1 MFKHKGGPNVL
12 TYPETCRTL
21 RWQAPSHSA
30 DFLTTHISMDILFA
44 SSEAHPLIKT
54 GGLADVSG
62 SLPRAIRN
70 LRHDI
75 RVIIPAYQQILK
87 QADNLTLVAHLQLE
101 GVDTPVRLLAGRLP
115 GSTVKLYLVD
125 SPAHFDRPGNP
136 YVTTGGATWPDNA
149 ARFTT
154 FCRAIQAVAEDNA
167 GLDWQPQ
174 LVHCNDW
181 QTGLVPPLL
190 ATRTQRPATV
200 FTIHNL
206 AYQGL
211 FDRDTFEA
219 LNLPA
224 NFWSIEAME
233 FHDRFSFIK
242 GGLVFADW
250 ITTVSPTYASEI
262 QTAEFGYGLE
272 GLISHRKYHLSGIV
286 NGVDYSV
293 WNPGRD
299 TLIPVHYSQRC
310 LLRKAENKRALQE
323 HFGLPVD
330 NSRPLFAVISRLVE
344 QKGIDLIL
352 DIVPELVARDAQLVI
367 LGSGDPLIE
376 SAIDKAGIT
385 WPQHIAAFIGYN
397 EALAHQIEAGAD
409 IFLMP
414 SRFEPCGLNQIYSQ
428 RYGTVPIVRHT
439 GGLADTVTDTTPETL
454 GNGTATGFS
463 FSAPTAAALGAAV
476 TRALQYFHDPE
487 TWQQIILNGM
497 KQDFSW
503 KRSAEQYLELFEKV
517 LASRRSGLI
526 PARTQAYPKESS
538 ERSV

>member
-1 MFKHKGGPNVL
+1 
-12 TYPETCRTL
+12 
-21 RWQAPSHSA
+21 
-30 DFLTTHISMDILFA
+30 MDILFA
-44 SSEAHPLIKT
+44 SSEAHPLVKT
-54 GGLADVSG
+54 GGLADVAG

-75 RVIIPAYQQILK
+75 RVIIPAYQQILR

-101 GVDTPVRLLAGRLP
+101 GVDNPVRLLAGRLP
-115 GSTVKLYLVD
+115 GSTVKIYLVD
-125 SPAHFDRPGNP
+125 SPVHFDRPGNP
-136 YVTTGGATWPDNA
+136 YSTSSGNPWPDNA

-154 FCRAIQAVAEDNA
+154 FCRTIQAVAEDIA

-174 LVHCNDW
+174 VIHCNDW

-190 ATRTQRPATV
+190 AMRAHRPATV

-211 FDRDTFEA
+211 FDWDTFEA
-219 LNLPA
+219 LKLPTE
-224 NFWSIEAME
+224 FWRTEAME
-233 FHDRFSFIK
+233 FHDHFSFIK

-250 ITTVSPTYASEI
+250 LTTVSPTYASEI
-262 QTAEFGYGLE
+262 QSAEFGYGLE
-272 GLISHRKYHLSGIV
+272 GLISHRKHNLTGIV

-299 TLIPVHYSQRC
+299 TQIPVQYNARC
-310 LLRKAENKRALQE
+310 LFHKMENKRALQD

-330 NSRPLFAVISRLVE
+330 SSRPLFAVISRLVE

-352 DIVPELVARDAQLVI
+352 DILPELVAQDAQLVI

-376 SAIDKAGIT
+376 SAINKACGE
-385 WPQHIAAFIGYN
+385 WPQHIAAFLGYN
-397 EALAHQIEAGAD
+397 EALAHHIEAGAD

-428 RYGTVPIVRHT
+428 RYGTVPVVRHT
-439 GGLADTVTDTTPETL
+439 GGLADTVMDTTPETFE
-454 GNGTATGFS
+454 NKTATGFS
-463 FSAPTAAALGAAV
+463 FTDSTSAALAAAV
-476 TRALQYFHDPE
+476 TRALQYYRDPVS
-487 TWQQIILNGM
+487 WQQIITNGM

-517 LASRRSGLI
+517 LASRQNG
-526 PARTQAYPKESS
+526 
-538 ERSV
+538 

>member
-1 MFKHKGGPNVL
+1 
-12 TYPETCRTL
+12 
-21 RWQAPSHSA
+21 
-30 DFLTTHISMDILFA
+30 MDILFA

-54 GGLADVSG
+54 GGLADVAG

-87 QADNLTLVAHLQLE
+87 QADNLTLVAHLQPE
-101 GVDTPVRLLAGRLP
+101 GVATPVRLLSGRLP

-125 SPAHFDRPGNP
+125 SPVHFDRPGNP
-136 YVTTGGATWPDNA
+136 YTASGGAPWPDNA
-149 ARFTT
+149 ARFMT
-154 FCRAIQAVAEDNA
+154 FCRAIQAVAENTA

-174 LVHCNDW
+174 IVHCNDW

-190 ATRTQRPATV
+190 AMQALRPATV

-211 FDRDTFEA
+211 FDWDTFEK

-224 NFWSIEAME
+224 DFWSTEAME
-233 FHDRFSFIK
+233 FHKQFSFIK

-250 ITTVSPTYASEI
+250 LTTVSPTYASEI
-262 QTAEFGYGLE
+262 QTAEYGYGLE
-272 GLISHRKYHLSGIV
+272 GLISHRRHNLTGIV

-299 TLIPVHYSQRC
+299 TQIPVQYNQRS
-310 LLRKAENKRALQE
+310 LFHKLENKRALQE

-330 NSRPLFAVISRLVE
+330 NSRPLFAVVSRLVE
-344 QKGIDLIL
+344 QKGIDLVL
-352 DIVPELVARDAQLVI
+352 EIVPELVARDAQLVI

-376 SAIDKAGIT
+376 SEIGKACAE
-385 WPQHIAAFIGYN
+385 WPRHIAAFLGYS
-397 EALAHQIEAGAD
+397 EALAHHIEAGAD

-428 RYGTVPIVRHT
+428 RYGTVPIVRQT

-454 GNGTATGFS
+454 EDQTATGFS
-463 FSAPTAAALGAAV
+463 FTAAPAAALLGAV
-476 TRALQYFHDPE
+476 TRALQYYRDPD
-487 TWQQIILNGM
+487 TWQQIMNSGM

-503 KRSAEQYLELFEKV
+503 KRSAERYLDLYTHILDRHQNV
-517 LASRRSGLI
+517 
-526 PARTQAYPKESS
+526 
-538 ERSV
+538 

>member
-1 MFKHKGGPNVL
+1 
-12 TYPETCRTL
+12 
-21 RWQAPSHSA
+21 
-30 DFLTTHISMDILFA
+30 MDILFA

-54 GGLADVSG
+54 GGLADVAG

-75 RVIIPAYQQILK
+75 RVIIPAYQRVLQ
-87 QADNLTLVAHLQLE
+87 QTDNLTLLAHLELE

-125 SPAHFDRPGNP
+125 SPVHFDRPGNP
-136 YVTTGGATWPDNA
+136 YTAGDGGPWPDNA
-149 ARFTT
+149 ARFTA
-154 FCRAIQAVAEDNA
+154 FCRAIQAVAEDRA

-174 LVHCNDW
+174 IVHCNDW

-190 ATRTQRPATV
+190 ATREHRPATV

-211 FDRDTFEA
+211 FDWHTFAA

-224 NFWSIEAME
+224 AFWRTEAME
-233 FHDRFSFIK
+233 FHNNFSFIK

-250 ITTVSPTYASEI
+250 LTTVSPTYASEI
-262 QTAEFGYGLE
+262 QTPEFGYGLE
-272 GLISHRKYHLSGIV
+272 GLISHRRHNLTGIV

-299 TLIPVHYSQRC
+299 TQIPVQYNQRC
-310 LLRKAENKRALQE
+310 LFHKTENKHALQE

-330 NSRPLFAVISRLVE
+330 SSRPLFGVISRLVE

-352 DIVPELVARDAQLVI
+352 DIVPELVERNAQLVI

-376 SAIDKAGIT
+376 AAISKACAQ
-385 WPQHIAAFIGYN
+385 WPQHIAAFLGYD
-397 EALAHQIEAGAD
+397 EALAHHIEAGID

-428 RYGTVPIVRHT
+428 RYGTIPVVRHT
-439 GGLADTVTDTTPETL
+439 GGLADTVTDTTAETIE
-454 GNGTATGFS
+454 NKTATGFS
-463 FSAPTAAALGAAV
+463 FTAPTASALLASV
-476 TRALQYFHDPE
+476 ERALQYYQDPE
-487 TWQQIILNGM
+487 IWQQLIANGM

-503 KRSAEQYLELFEKV
+503 KRSAEQYLELFEEV
-517 LASRRSGLI
+517 LATRQRG
-526 PARTQAYPKESS
+526 
-538 ERSV
+538 